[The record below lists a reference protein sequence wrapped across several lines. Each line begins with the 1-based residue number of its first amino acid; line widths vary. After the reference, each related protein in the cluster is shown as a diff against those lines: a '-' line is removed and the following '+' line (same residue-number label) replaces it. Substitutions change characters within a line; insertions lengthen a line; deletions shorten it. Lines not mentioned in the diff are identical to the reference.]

1 MNVKVMIFVLLTVHI
16 RLSHQCMKY
25 PSRRPHSKVLW
36 PHYSNHI
43 HIELEKNQTMTNAT
57 DAESTMTT
65 QPNFISYQNA
75 FEGVVKRVRKL
86 AEETHQRSNDD
97 VSHNNPTGN
106 VITKIDDQ
114 TTTDELRLYFI

>member
-1 MNVKVMIFVLLTVHI
+1 
-16 RLSHQCMKY
+16 
-25 PSRRPHSKVLW
+25 
-36 PHYSNHI
+36 
-43 HIELEKNQTMTNAT
+43 MTNAT

-86 AEETHQRSNDD
+86 AEETQQTSNDD
-97 VSHNNPTGN
+97 VSQEPKNPTGN

-114 TTTDELRLYFI
+114 TTTDELRLYFV

>member
-25 PSRRPHSKVLW
+25 PARRPHSKVLW

-43 HIELEKNQTMTNAT
+43 HIELEKNQTMT
-57 DAESTMTT
+57 DAESTITT

-97 VSHNNPTGN
+97 VSQEPKNPTGN

>member
-1 MNVKVMIFVLLTVHI
+1 MIFVLLTVHI

-25 PSRRPHSKVLW
+25 PARRPHSKVLW

-75 FEGVVKRVRKL
+75 FEGVVRKVRKL
-86 AEETHQRSNDD
+86 VEETQRSNDV
-97 VSHNNPTGN
+97 VSQKPKNPTGN